1 METLELILCIALI
14 VLAVFLIV
22 AVLMQS
28 GKSNKLSGTITG
40 ASSDSF
46 YGKTKGRTADA
57 ILSKLTAIISVL
69 FAILVIAVY
78 VIQAQTAEP
87 STEEEKESTSA
98 STTVEN
104 DKEETT
110 EKAA

>member
-14 VLAVFLIV
+14 VLAVFLVV

-57 ILSKLTAIISVL
+57 ILSKLTAIVAVL

-78 VIQAQTAEP
+78 VIQVQTAEP
-87 STEEEKESTSA
+87 KADETTEGTSA

-104 DKEETT
+104 DKDEE
-110 EKAA
+110 KSA

>member
-14 VLAVFLIV
+14 VLAVFLVV

-57 ILSKLTAIISVL
+57 ILSKLTAIVAVL

-87 STEEEKESTSA
+87 KADEKTEGTSA

-104 DKEETT
+104 DKDEE
-110 EKAA
+110 KSA

>member
-14 VLAVFLIV
+14 VLAVFLVV

-57 ILSKLTAIISVL
+57 ILSKLTAIVAVL
-69 FAILVIAVY
+69 FAILAIAVY

-87 STEEEKESTSA
+87 KADETTEGTSA

-104 DKEETT
+104 DKDEE
-110 EKAA
+110 KSA